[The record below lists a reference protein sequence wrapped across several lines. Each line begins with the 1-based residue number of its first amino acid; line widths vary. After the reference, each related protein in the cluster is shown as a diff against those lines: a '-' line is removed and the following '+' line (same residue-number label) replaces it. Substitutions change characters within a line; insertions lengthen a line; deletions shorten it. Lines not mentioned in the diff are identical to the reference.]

1 MNYLPVF
8 LRIRNA
14 PCLVV
19 GGGAVALRKIE
30 LLLSAGASVTV
41 VSDSHDNRILDLIQQ
56 QKIIHLKRRFSPDLI
71 KGMHLVVAATDDR
84 TVNQQVSE
92 AAVAQ
97 TIPVNV
103 VDQPGLSNFI
113 VPSIVDRSPVIVAIS
128 TGGTAPILARL
139 LKSRLETLIPTAYG
153 RLAGLAGG
161 FRQQVK
167 EKFNSIVERRH
178 FWEQVLQGP
187 IAELVFSGRNDE
199 ARIALEQL
207 IELPDHSP
215 TDQGEVYLVGAGPGD
230 PDLLTFRALRLMQ
243 QADVVLYDR
252 LVAQEIVDL
261 VRRDADRIFVG
272 KARAKHAVPQTD
284 INRLLVELAHQ
295 GKRVLRLKGGDPF
308 IFGRGGEEI
317 ADLVRENISFQVI
330 PGITAASGCA
340 AYAGIPLTHRDH
352 AQSCVFVTG
361 HLKDGQLDL
370 NWPVLCQP
378 GQTVV
383 VYMSL
388 TGLETLCSKM
398 IKHGA
403 DRDLPAAL
411 IQQGTTRNQKVI
423 TGTLATLPR
432 TVSSGDIKPPTLLV
446 IGHVVSLR
454 SGLAWYNPDDRSP
467 DTDTDTDTNLH
478 AKSDFS

>member
-14 PCLVV
+14 PCLVD
-19 GGGAVALRKIE
+19 GGGAIALRKVE

-41 VSDSHDNRILDLIQQ
+41 VSKSQDHRMLKLIQQ
-56 QKIIHLKRRFSPDLI
+56 QKITHLKCEFSPDLI
-71 KGMHLVVAATDDR
+71 TGMYLVVAATNDR

-92 AAVAQ
+92 TAMAQ
-97 TIPVNV
+97 AIPVNV
-103 VDQPGLSNFI
+103 VDQPELSNFI
-113 VPSIVDRSPVIVAIS
+113 VPSIVDRSPVIVAIG
-128 TGGTAPILARL
+128 TGGTAPLLGRL
-139 LKSRLETLIPTAYG
+139 LKSRLETLIPAAYG

-167 EKFNSIVERRH
+167 AKFDSIAERRH
-178 FWEQVLQGP
+178 FWEYVLQGP
-187 IAELVFSGRNDE
+187 IAELVFSGRDDD
-199 ARIALEQL
+199 ARDALERL
-207 IELPDHSP
+207 IEKPDYSP
-215 TDQGEVYLVGAGPGD
+215 TAQGEVYLVGAGPGD

-252 LVAQEIVDL
+252 LVAREIVDL
-261 VRRDADRIFVG
+261 ARRDADRIFVG
-272 KARAKHAVPQTD
+272 KSRAKHAVSQTD

-317 ADLVRENISFQVI
+317 ADLVRENIPFQVI

-370 NWPVLCQP
+370 NWSALCQP

-398 IKHGA
+398 IRHGA

-423 TGTLATLPR
+423 TGTLATLPG
-432 TVSSGDIKPPTLLV
+432 TVSSGDIKPPTLLI

-454 SGLAWYNPDDRSP
+454 SGLAWYNPDDCSP
-467 DTDTDTDTNLH
+467 DTDTETNLH
-478 AKSDFS
+478 AKSGFSR

>member
-41 VSDSHDNRILDLIQQ
+41 VSESRDSHILDLIQQ
-56 QKIIHLKRRFSPDLI
+56 QKIVHLKSRFNPDQI

-84 TVNQQVSE
+84 TVNKQVSE
-92 AAVAQ
+92 AAIAQ

-103 VDQPGLSNFI
+103 VDQPELSNFI
-113 VPSIVDRSPVIVAIS
+113 VPSIVDRSPVIVAIG

-139 LKSRLETLIPTAYG
+139 LKSRLETLIPAAYG
-153 RLAGLAGG
+153 RLAKLAGR
-161 FRQQVK
+161 FRQDAK
-167 EKFNSIVERRH
+167 EKFDSIAERRR
-178 FWEQVLQGP
+178 FWEHVLQGP
-187 IAELVFSGRNDE
+187 IAELVFSGRDNE
-199 ARIALEQL
+199 ARDALERL
-207 IELPDHSP
+207 IEKPERSP
-215 TDQGEVYLVGAGPGD
+215 GSQGEVYLVGAGPGD

-252 LVAQEIVDL
+252 LVTREIINL

-272 KARAKHAVPQTD
+272 KARAKHTVPQTD
-284 INRLLVELAHQ
+284 INHLLVELAHK

-317 ADLVRENISFQVI
+317 EGLVRENIPFQVI

-370 NWPVLCQP
+370 NWSTLCQP
-378 GQTVV
+378 DQTVV

-403 DRDLPAAL
+403 DGDLPAAL

-423 TGTLATLPR
+423 IGTLATLPG
-432 TVSSGDIKPPTLLV
+432 TVSSNDIKPPTLLV
-446 IGHVVSLR
+446 IGHVVSLC
-454 SGLAWYNPDDRSP
+454 SDLAWYNPDDSNP
-467 DTDTDTDTNLH
+467 DTDTETNLH
-478 AKSDFS
+478 AKSEFSR

>member
-8 LRIRNA
+8 LHIRNA

-19 GGGAVALRKIE
+19 GGGAVALRKIK

-41 VSDSHDNRILDLIQQ
+41 VSESRDNHILDLIQQ
-56 QKIIHLKRRFSPDLI
+56 QKIVHLKRRFSSDQI

-92 AAVAQ
+92 AAIAQ

-103 VDQPGLSNFI
+103 VAQPELSNFI
-113 VPSIVDRSPVIVAIS
+113 VPSIVDRSPVIVAIG

-139 LKSRLETLIPTAYG
+139 LKSRLETLIPAAYG
-153 RLAGLAGG
+153 RLAKLAGG
-161 FRQQVK
+161 FRQQAK
-167 EKFNSIVERRH
+167 AKFDSIAERRR
-178 FWEQVLQGP
+178 FWEHVLQGP
-187 IAELVFSGRNDE
+187 IAELVFSGRDNE
-199 ARIALEQL
+199 ARDALERL
-207 IELPDHSP
+207 IEKPERSP
-215 TDQGEVYLVGAGPGD
+215 EAQGEVYLVGAGPGD

-252 LVAQEIVDL
+252 LVTREIVNL

-284 INRLLVELAHQ
+284 INHLLVELANQ

-317 ADLVRENISFQVI
+317 EGLVRENISFQVI

-370 NWPVLCQP
+370 NWSTLCQP
-378 GQTVV
+378 DQTVV

-403 DRDLPAAL
+403 DVDLPAAL
-411 IQQGTTRNQKVI
+411 IQQGTTRNQ
-423 TGTLATLPR
+423 
-432 TVSSGDIKPPTLLV
+432 
-446 IGHVVSLR
+446 
-454 SGLAWYNPDDRSP
+454 
-467 DTDTDTDTNLH
+467 
-478 AKSDFS
+478 

>member
-8 LRIRNA
+8 LRIHNA

-19 GGGAVALRKIE
+19 GGGAVALRKAE

-41 VSDSHDNRILDLIQQ
+41 VSESQDHRILNLVQQ
-56 QKIIHLKRRFSPDLI
+56 QKITHLKRGFSPDLV

-92 AAVAQ
+92 TAMAQ
-97 TIPVNV
+97 AIPVNV
-103 VDQPGLSNFI
+103 VDQPELSNFI
-113 VPSIVDRSPVIVAIS
+113 VPSIVDRSPVIVAIG

-139 LKSRLETLIPTAYG
+139 LKSRLETLIPAAYG
-153 RLAGLAGG
+153 RLARLAGG

-167 EKFNSIVERRH
+167 TKFDSISERRR
-178 FWEQVLQGP
+178 FWEHVLQGP
-187 IAELVFSGRNDE
+187 IAELVFSGRDGE
-199 ARIALEQL
+199 ARDALERL
-207 IELPDHSP
+207 IETPDHSP
-215 TDQGEVYLVGAGPGD
+215 AGGGEVYLVGAGPGD

-252 LVAQEIVDL
+252 LVADEIVDL
-261 VRRDADRIFVG
+261 VRRDAERIYVG

-284 INRLLVELAHQ
+284 INRLLVELAHL

-317 ADLVRENISFQVI
+317 ADLVRENIPFQVI

-340 AYAGIPLTHRDH
+340 AYAGIPLTHRDY

-370 NWPVLCQP
+370 NWSALCQP

-388 TGLETLCSKM
+388 TGLETLCSEM

-403 DRDLPAAL
+403 DGDLPAAL

-423 TGTLATLPR
+423 TGTLATLPG

-446 IGHVVSLR
+446 IGHVVGLHSD
-454 SGLAWYNPDDRSP
+454 LAWYNPDDCNP
-467 DTDTDTDTNLH
+467 DTDTETNLH
-478 AKSDFS
+478 AKSDFSR